1 MDTFTIAFIVASAV
15 CLVLQHRELN
25 RLQSQLD
32 TAYRAHMVQQVNL
45 IVMAAGIR
53 AAQEAFTEEQCTLQK
68 ETMDYGVSLYLKT
81 LSQSELEYI
90 KNVYSGSLNM
100 D

>member
-1 MDTFTIAFIVASAV
+1 MDIFTIAFIVASAV
-15 CLVLQHRELN
+15 CLVLMHRELN

-32 TAYRAHMVQQVNL
+32 TAYRAHMVQQVKL

-53 AAQEAFTEEQCTLQK
+53 AAQEAFTDEQRTIRKDTLV
-68 ETMDYGVSLYLKT
+68 YGISAYLKT
-81 LSQSELEYI
+81 LSPSEVEYI
-90 KNVYSGSLNM
+90 KTVYSGFLNM